1 MVWSS
6 LPPPPV
12 QLRWG
17 PPQSH
22 SYQTA
27 CHPDGS
33 FLLIDYQLAGKQ
45 HRSIINHF
53 PWAAF
58 VLCQELRCSPLDT
71 DCGAGHDSWLSYL
84 VIFCLPSLVP
94 PHHHLPPVPS
104 YLALTALTAVPAVM
118 VGSHGGN
125 ATPIDRN
132 LANQVGSDH
141 FSWLWQKTGPVSNIH
156 YGVAINLYLYYCS
169 CRDQR
174 RMIGSPLDP
183 TVHTDQSTSVQI
195 LGLEYPGCSS
205 SHLREN
211 KQKYF
216 CILPEA
222 LPVRIQRKML
232 YFSCRALGG
241 GWCWSI
247 EDKYHWRREVQE
259 FITWTMD
266 GPQVPLAESKLS
278 KSNGILV

>member
-1 MVWSS
+1 
-6 LPPPPV
+6 
-12 QLRWG
+12 
-17 PPQSH
+17 
-22 SYQTA
+22 
-27 CHPDGS
+27 
-33 FLLIDYQLAGKQ
+33 
-45 HRSIINHF
+45 
-53 PWAAF
+53 
-58 VLCQELRCSPLDT
+58 
-71 DCGAGHDSWLSYL
+71 
-84 VIFCLPSLVP
+84 
-94 PHHHLPPVPS
+94 
-104 YLALTALTAVPAVM
+104 M

-183 TVHTDQSTSVQI
+183 PLHTTVHTDQSLQYKYWGSNI
-195 LGLEYPGCSS
+195 LAGP
-205 SHLREN
+205 HLQEKIN
-211 KQKYF
+211 TISLF
-216 CILPEA
+216 VFICILTEA
-222 LPVRIQRKML
+222 LLVQIQRKCCIFHVEL
-232 YFSCRALGG
+232 AGG
-241 GWCWSI
+241 GWWSI